1 MKNII
6 SRRDLLKSAV
16 AAVPLAAA
24 RAASLSTIGVQL
36 YTVRSIIEQHPAETL
51 KAIDEIGYRE
61 AEVTSANLD
70 KIWPDL
76 KQTHLKPV
84 SVHIDAALFKPEN
97 REKLASEIDDVKTK
111 GFTYAVYPYVPPAQR
126 HGADT
131 FKELADTLNRAGAE
145 CKKAGLKLC
154 YHNHAFEYQQFG
166 SQIGL
171 EIMMDALD
179 KGLVGLELD
188 AFWASVGG
196 HDPADLLKKYSGR
209 VDLLHIK
216 DKAEGTPVQFNET
229 VPKTAFKEAGKGVLD
244 WPKILK
250 AAHSAGVKHY
260 FVEQD
265 QTPGNPIDSLRIS
278 YQYLHNLKF

>member
-1 MKNII
+1 MSF
-6 SRRDLLKSAV
+6 SRRDLFRG
-16 AAVPLAAA
+16 AAA
-24 RAASLSTIGVQL
+24 ALPLRSAFAASLSTVGVQL
-36 YTVRSIIEQHPAETL
+36 YTVCFILEKEPPAATL

-61 AEVTSANLD
+61 AEATSATLD

-76 KQTHLKPV
+76 KQTRLKPV
-84 SVHIDAALFKPEN
+84 SIHIDNALFKPEN
-97 REKLASEIDDVKTK
+97 KDKLSSTIADAKSK
-111 GFTYAVYPYVPPAQR
+111 GFSYAVYPYVPPPMR

-131 FKELADTLNRAGAE
+131 FKELADTLNRVGAE

-166 SQIGL
+166 SQSGL

-179 KGLVGLELD
+179 KNLAGLELD
-188 AFWASVGG
+188 VFWASVGG
-196 HDPADLLKKYSGR
+196 HDPAELLKKYAGR

-216 DKAEGTPVQFNET
+216 DKAEGTPVQYNET

-250 AAHSAGVKHY
+250 AAHEAGVKHY

-265 QTPGNPIDSLRIS
+265 QTPGNPVDSLRIS
-278 YQYLHNLKF
+278 YQYLHGLKF